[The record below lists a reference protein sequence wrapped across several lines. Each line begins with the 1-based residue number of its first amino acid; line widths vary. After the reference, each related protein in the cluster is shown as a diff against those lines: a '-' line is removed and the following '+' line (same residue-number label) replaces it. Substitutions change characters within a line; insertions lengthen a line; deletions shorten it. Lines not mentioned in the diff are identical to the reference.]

1 MQPNQVP
8 SSSIWG
14 YAISAPMLDQHKAG
28 SLEEVMDAIHLLEPH
43 LMVPIAEMVQSNR
56 WRETYGASQ
65 DVVSRSIE
73 YAY

>member
-1 MQPNQVP
+1 
-8 SSSIWG
+8 
-14 YAISAPMLDQHKAG
+14 MLDQHKAG
-28 SLEEVMDAIHLLEPH
+28 SLEEAMDAIDLLEPH

-56 WRETYGASQ
+56 WREIYGASQ